1 MHHHDKGKSRV
12 MEQHEIVADIL
23 LPTSPRERQIA
34 PTFGYD
40 RESKTY
46 RVLP

>member
-1 MHHHDKGKSRV
+1 

-34 PTFGYD
+34 STFGYD
-40 RESKTY
+40 RE
-46 RVLP
+46 